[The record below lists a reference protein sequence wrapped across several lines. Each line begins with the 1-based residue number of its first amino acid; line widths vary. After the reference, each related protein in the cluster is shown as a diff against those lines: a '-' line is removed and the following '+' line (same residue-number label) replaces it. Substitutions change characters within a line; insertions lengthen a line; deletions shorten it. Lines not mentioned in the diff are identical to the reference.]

1 MANTFNNWRQ
11 LLLQLADLPLLPIGP
26 GGGGKAPADP
36 ATGNGLKAWTTA
48 AFTPQQVAEACSK
61 ITAVGFRP
69 GPDAD
74 GLIAFDIDGATAIER
89 CRSHGCD
96 PLTAHTWQV
105 RRDTAADRL
114 KVIWR
119 IPEDLRGALDHT
131 VAKLTTKAPSGPGAG
146 DGENVATYY
155 GAGQVIVLGQHLSSD
170 GNYFWPD
177 GHGPAEVAEITPE
190 WWALADVIAKADS
203 QPANGAKASSRTTSS
218 SDWRR
223 VDPCPICGRDEHLIC
238 SKHRNG
244 RAIQCFHGS
253 SFSPPDLKPGEV
265 KTGSDG
271 ERWAFTGSRRHG
283 EIGDFSHFKIDEPM
297 APRENTPGDALEEFE
312 VHVDASGNKLTTT
325 SKPTR
330 LCTFDMRRLLPE
342 RLGEIRRDVRSGD
355 VMTAKGKLSG
365 NEISNLYVALSNAAE
380 TWTKETT
387 ADTVAV
393 IASANTYDPVE
404 QYLEGIDTPPLP
416 MEQWQQLDQHLLG
429 IDHPIAA
436 AFLPRYFISAVAR
449 TMAPGCDVRQL
460 PVLIGPQWRGK
471 SELGRILFG
480 AAHWIEGVGALDR
493 DALQRAH
500 MAWGVELAEL
510 DGVIRRNGNDREK
523 VKAFITEQVDTFQ
536 IRYDKFPGK
545 HPRRFV
551 FWGSSNSPPLADPT
565 GSTRFV
571 CIEIPDR
578 MLPLD
583 WAKEHRDALWARA
596 LEQYRSGVQWSRITE
611 EERQAIEMMNSNYQE
626 EDPWSVEIEEHLDNA
641 QKYERLPVSIPDLL
655 TVLGVPKD
663 RQTKPLAHRVREI
676 AERHGWKHRR
686 SRWQG
691 KTPRKGLWP
700 PEPSTV
706 HGVHGPCTHTS
717 ARVNANQN
725 TGSGGGVHP
734 VHPSFQTKGRKE
746 EGKEAQ
752 TTHTPA
758 PLLGDKS
765 PSERVHGVHGGQSA
779 CPASDQAVH
788 PIRAPLPLIG
798 SSWDVGGDCD

>member
-1 MANTFNNWRQ
+1 
-11 LLLQLADLPLLPIGP
+11 
-26 GGGGKAPADP
+26 
-36 ATGNGLKAWTTA
+36 
-48 AFTPQQVAEACSK
+48 
-61 ITAVGFRP
+61 
-69 GPDAD
+69 
-74 GLIAFDIDGATAIER
+74 
-89 CRSHGCD
+89 
-96 PLTAHTWQV
+96 
-105 RRDTAADRL
+105 
-114 KVIWR
+114 VIWR
-119 IPEDLRGALDHT
+119 IPEDLRGALEHT
-131 VAKLTTKAPSGPGAG
+131 VAKLTTKDPSGPGAG

-177 GHGPAEVAEITPE
+177 GHGPAEVTEITPE
-190 WWALADVIAKADS
+190 WWALADVIAKADP
-203 QPANGAKASSRTTSS
+203 QPANGAKASSRTSS
-218 SDWRR
+218 SGGDWRR
-223 VDPCPICGRDEHLIC
+223 INPCPICGRDEHLIC
-238 SKHRNG
+238 SKHRDG

-253 SFSPPDLKPGEV
+253 TFSPPDLKPGGV
-265 KTGSDG
+265 MPGSDG

-297 APRENTPGDALEEFE
+297 APRENTPGDALEDFE
-312 VHVDASGNKLTTT
+312 LHGDASGNKPTTT
-325 SKPTR
+325 SKPIR
-330 LCTFDMRRLLPE
+330 LSTYDVRRLLPK

-393 IASANTYDPVE
+393 IASGNTYDPVE
-404 QYLEGIDTPPLP
+404 KYLEGIDTPPLP

-725 TGSGGGVHP
+725 KGSGGGCAPCAPFLSNKREKSRREGSTDHP
-734 VHPSFQTKGRKE
+734 HPCTPPRGQIPLRKGAR
-746 EGKEAQ
+746 G
-752 TTHTPA
+752 
-758 PLLGDKS
+758 
-765 PSERVHGVHGGQSA
+765 
-779 CPASDQAVH
+779 
-788 PIRAPLPLIG
+788 APLPLIG